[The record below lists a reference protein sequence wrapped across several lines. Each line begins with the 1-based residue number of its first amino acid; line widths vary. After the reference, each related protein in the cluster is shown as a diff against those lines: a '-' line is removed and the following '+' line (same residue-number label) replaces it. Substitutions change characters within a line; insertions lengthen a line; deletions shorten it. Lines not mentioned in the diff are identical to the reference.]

1 MGKVN
6 TGNYVDTGHNLDILD
21 TLTGL
26 HVERLVWMLTTID
39 RLSPWKIS
47 FDLVYKELWRM
58 LSILISLLL
67 FIAFENQI
75 LNRLGLFLEV
85 DWDWG
90 HLLAVMYWCTNV
102 WILLLDRH
110 KNNSRTCISFTKL
123 AFLLKCCDLQVERK
137 CILHFDEI
145 CKYKIHIISRSV
157 YQKQKLRCWGWHS
170 TPPRDTCHI
179 STHIYTYLHISRY
192 VTLQSQRRPGQMLCS
207 FTLIADIKLY
217 NSHCTIF
224 YAYR

>member
-6 TGNYVDTGHNLDILD
+6 TGNYVDTGHNLD

-26 HVERLVWMLTTID
+26 HVERLVWMLPTID

-179 STHIYTYLHISRY
+179 STHIYTYLDTWHCSHSAGRVKCYAVLRWLQILSCTTHI
-192 VTLQSQRRPGQMLCS
+192 VQCS
-207 FTLIADIKLY
+207 TP
-217 NSHCTIF
+217 
-224 YAYR
+224 R

>member
-1 MGKVN
+1 
-6 TGNYVDTGHNLDILD
+6 
-21 TLTGL
+21 
-26 HVERLVWMLTTID
+26 
-39 RLSPWKIS
+39 
-47 FDLVYKELWRM
+47 M

-75 LNRLGLFLEV
+75 LNRLWGLSWKLSAIEV
-85 DWDWG
+85 ILWPWCIE
-90 HLLAVMYWCTNV
+90 VQMYEYFY
-102 WILLLDRH
+102 WIDTKINLW
-110 KNNSRTCISFTKL
+110 RTCISFTKL

-170 TPPRDTCHI
+170 TPPRDTWHI

-192 VTLQSQRRPGQMLCS
+192 VTRHQSHRQPGQMLCN
-207 FTLIADIKLY
+207 FTLIADKLY

-224 YAYR
+224 YADR